1 MLGEPIDERSLMQ
14 LAKGK
19 DDPIDETIREYC
31 AEMAAY
37 LVIMI
42 RREILK

>member
-19 DDPIDETIREYC
+19 DDPVDATIREYC

-42 RREILK
+42 RRGKLK